1 MTRDRASVE
10 PSTDHSLSHSH
21 PLPVP
26 FIPRCSPRLFLY
38 SSEVA
43 GRWEQPGVVRSPKV
57 LSVAD
62 FVAMCVVET
71 SASQNPKHGSDE
83 KDEAEDQCRERHIDR
98 HSLGRRARLD
108 VLPC

>member
-43 GRWEQPGVVRSPKV
+43 GRWERPGVVRSPKV

-62 FVAMCVVET
+62 FVAIRVARHQPVRIRSMAAT
-71 SASQNPKHGSDE
+71 RKMRPKISAGSV
-83 KDEAEDQCRERHIDR
+83 I
-98 HSLGRRARLD
+98 
-108 VLPC
+108 

>member
-1 MTRDRASVE
+1 VTRDRASVE

-38 SSEVA
+38 SSEFA
-43 GRWEQPGVVRSPKV
+43 GRWELPGVVRSPKV

-62 FVAMCVVET
+62 LVAVRVVDI
-71 SASQNPKHGSDE
+71 SQSE
-83 KDEAEDQCRERHIDR
+83 SEAWRRRER
-98 HSLGRRARLD
+98 
-108 VLPC
+108 